1 MHNTTVLPRSILCGN
16 HLGQMIHQQVRACAT
31 RFNAYTS
38 HKGRCTHGRCRD
50 EVETNR
56 HVVAHC
62 PRYADARAA
71 FQCQAGLPLCGATY
85 VDIMSLNHK
94 KLKVAAEPLAKALC
108 AFLAKVAREH
118 ARCNKTDRITP
129 SVATPLDCNQRR
141 SIIPASRL
149 ERAPD

>member
-1 MHNTTVLPRSILCGN
+1 MV
-16 HLGQMIHQQVRACAT
+16 HQQVRACAT

-38 HKGRCTHGRCRD
+38 HNGKCTHCRCRD

-56 HVVAHC
+56 HVVAHY

-71 FQCQAGLPLCGATY
+71 FQRQTGLSLRDATY
-85 VDIMSLNHK
+85 VDIMSLNHR

-108 AFLAKVAREH
+108 TFLAHIVKEH
-118 ARCNKTDRITP
+118 TRHNKTDRFMP

-141 SIIPASRL
+141 SIIPVPRL